1 MKTVTKKTET
11 TVNNRN
17 VNKAKNS
24 TKLAQTKAINLLT
37 EAKKQSKKL
46 EQSNKANFKTVVIG
60 SNNILKEE
68 CFKLGY
74 AIKLL
79 LSNESIII
87 NAQKQKDNFTQ
98 SDYKRL
104 LDIFNVINQANK
116 NSELYKKLETL
127 KGIKTKSG
135 KFVPFFLLRTVNSN
149 IENLLKLIK

>member
-1 MKTVTKKTET
+1 MKTTVKTT
-11 TVNNRN
+11 RNANKVN
-17 VNKAKNS
+17 NS
-24 TKLAQTKAINLLT
+24 TKLAQSKSINLLK
-37 EAKKQSKKL
+37 EAKKQTKKL

-79 LSNESIII
+79 LSNEQIII
-87 NAQKQKDNFTQ
+87 NGQKSKDNFTQ

-104 LDIFNVINQANK
+104 LDIFNVINHANK

>member
-1 MKTVTKKTET
+1 MKTET
-11 TVNNRN
+11 LNPTKQA
-17 VNKAKNS
+17 NKVKNT
-24 TKLAQTKAINLLT
+24 TKLAQTKSINLLT
-37 EAKKQSKKL
+37 EAKKQTNKL
-46 EQSNKANFKTVVIG
+46 KQGDKANFKTVVIG

-79 LSNESIII
+79 LSSEEIII

-104 LDIFNVINQANK
+104 LDIFSVINQANK
-116 NSELYKKLETL
+116 STTLYKKLETL

-149 IENLLKLIK
+149 IDALLKLIK

>member
-1 MKTVTKKTET
+1 MKTK
-11 TVNNRN
+11 TVNPTKQA
-17 VNKAKNS
+17 NKVKNT
-24 TKLAQTKAINLLT
+24 TKLAQTKSINLLA

-46 EQSNKANFKTVVIG
+46 EQSDKANFKTVVIG

-79 LSNESIII
+79 LSNEQLII
-87 NAQKQKDNFTQ
+87 NGQKSKDNFTQ

-149 IENLLKLIK
+149 IETLLKLIK